1 MSSSLKN
8 TTAWLKAPRT
18 PLSIEE
24 TSIVEPAEGEVLVKV
39 HAVAIEPVDWKIQDI
54 GFFVDFPAV
63 LGESLSGEIY
73 AVGSGVTEFK
83 KGDRVLGHAQALANK
98 KPHEG
103 AFQHYVILP
112 VAAVASIPPS
122 VSFEEASVLPLALS
136 TAACGLYQSTH
147 LDLPLPSLDARKTGK
162 TLLVWGA
169 SSSVGAT
176 AVQLAV
182 HSGLRVIATAS
193 PSNFDFV
200 RALGASAVFDYRD
213 PQAVDLLVAE
223 LEKNSEEEEFAGVYD
238 AISEHGSVEKA
249 AEVASKV
256 KGGKKFIA
264 TTLPPP
270 KKLPEGVEAA
280 GVFAPHVVQ
289 QDNGRISRAI
299 LHDFL
304 PLALEK
310 GSFKAKPDPLVAG
323 KGLEELEKAF
333 AVQKKGV
340 SARKVVV
347 SF

>member
-39 HAVAIEPVDWKIQDI
+39 HAVAIELIDWKIQDI
-54 GFFVDFPAV
+54 GFFVDSPAV

-136 TAACGLYQSTH
+136 TAACGLYQSTY
-147 LDLPLPSLDARKTGK
+147 LDLPLPSLDAPKTGK

-176 AVQLAV
+176 A
-182 HSGLRVIATAS
+182 
-193 PSNFDFV
+193 
-200 RALGASAVFDYRD
+200 RAARPSAVFDYRD
-213 PQAVDLLVAE
+213 AQVVDQIVTE
-223 LEKNSEEEEFAGVYD
+223 LEKNSNEEFAGLYD
-238 AISEHGSVEKA
+238 AISEYGSVEKA
-249 AEVASKV
+249 AEVASRV
-256 KGGKKFIA
+256 KGGKKFVA

-270 KKLPEGVEAA
+270 KELPEGVEAA

-289 QDNGRISRAI
+289 QDNGLIARTI

-304 PLALEK
+304 PFALEE
-310 GSFKAKPDPLVAG
+310 GSFTAKPDPLVAG